1 MKSMSIE
8 VETVK
13 DDLRE
18 AGTGAE
24 CELAGNIK
32 SLGFMLQNKVK
43 TYNSQLLLYVLS
55 RKMKIYRIV
64 RDSIAS
70 S

>member
-18 AGTGAE
+18 AGTEAE

-32 SLGFMLQNKVK
+32 SLGSMLQNKVK
-43 TYNSQLLLYVLS
+43 NYNSQLLLYVLS
-55 RKMKIYRIV
+55 RTMKIYRIV